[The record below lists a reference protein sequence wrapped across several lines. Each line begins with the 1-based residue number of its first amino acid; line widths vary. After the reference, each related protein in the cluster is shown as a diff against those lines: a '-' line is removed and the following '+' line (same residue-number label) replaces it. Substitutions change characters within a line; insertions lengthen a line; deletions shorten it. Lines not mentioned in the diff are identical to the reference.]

1 MATMTARDEAAKEQ
15 IIRKLRSEGYP
26 TYARLFDLFDLNL
39 TDNPDVVGYMLPGK
53 AKIVLN
59 ENLSIDQVSTI
70 VRHEI
75 LHEWLSH
82 GARSEKFNKE
92 HPDLLP
98 DHDTSNIAADYE
110 ISNIG
115 YTDKDKRAAR
125 AIILGDRTLQG
136 LVTED
141 QYPGWE
147 DKSFE
152 EMYEE
157 LLKKNLEEKKQL
169 LNLLKQLH
177 KMLPE
182 DEEDQSPSMSGQ
194 GSSRSQNN
202 NGKGG
207 GQGSSDNQ
215 NNDNSNPSADNQN
228 DSNSNSSA
236 GTNDSEPGQG
246 NGKSQPND
254 QQGRGQGQPKA
265 DKAQQALDDAK
276 DEIKD
281 IDEEK
286 AQQGNV
292 FDSDKQQK
300 ERSELA
306 KRVEQIRKLLDDP
319 NIQRQGKSESQRAV
333 QKARL
338 IRQAELNDRYARN
351 PLVRFTLDLN
361 NFIKKQTEDDRD
373 YTWTKFNNSALM
385 VGLIKPGVTDYAEKN
400 IPEINVYWDV
410 SGSFSNPAKTES
422 ARRAIATLQ
431 KYVRDK
437 KIKIKTWYFANRVSS
452 TEQNAG
458 GGTEG
463 QPILDHIQATKPT
476 NVIII
481 TDSDINDCRTPT
493 TVPGAVW
500 FLFYD
505 GESKNLREYLR
516 GKLETRSYLI
526 YDY

>member
-1 MATMTARDEAAKEQ
+1 MTAREEAAKEQ

-82 GARSEKFNKE
+82 GSRSEKFDKE

-110 ISNIG
+110 ISNVG

-125 AIILGDRTLQG
+125 AIILGDKTLQG

-169 LNLLKQLH
+169 LNVLKQLH

-182 DEEDQSPSMSGQ
+182 DEDDQNQSQPSGTPSDPN
-194 GSSRSQNN
+194 SDSD
-202 NGKGG
+202 
-207 GQGSSDNQ
+207 SSDNQ
-215 NNDNSNPSADNQN
+215 NSNSSNPSADI
-228 DSNSNSSA
+228 NSS
-236 GTNDSEPGQG
+236 ELGQG
-246 NGKSQPND
+246 DNKSQSDD
-254 QQGRGQGQPKA
+254 QEEQSKA

-276 DEIKD
+276 DDIKD
-281 IDEEK
+281 IDKEK

-319 NIQRQGKSESQRAV
+319 DIQRQGKDESQKAV
-333 QKARL
+333 QKDRL
-338 IRQAELNDRYARN
+338 IKQAKLADRYKSN
-351 PLVRFTLDLN
+351 PLVKFTLDLN
-361 NFIKKQTEDDRD
+361 NFIKQQTANYRGS
-373 YTWTKFNNSALM
+373 TWTRFNKTS
-385 VGLIKPGVTDYAEKN
+385 VRTGLIKPGITSYAQTD

-410 SGSFSNPAKTES
+410 SGSFSNPAKTEG

-431 KYVRDK
+431 NYVREK
-437 KIKIKTWYFANRVSS
+437 KIKIKTWYFADRVSS
-452 TEQNAG
+452 TEENAG
-458 GGTEG
+458 GGTKG
-463 QPILDHIQATKPT
+463 QPILDHIQATKPA
-476 NVIII
+476 NVIVI
-481 TDSDINDCRTPT
+481 TDSDISDCRTPT

-500 FLFYD
+500 LLFY
-505 GESKNLREYLR
+505 GNESQNLRAYLR
-516 GKLETRSYLI
+516 GKQETKSYLI

>member
-1 MATMTARDEAAKEQ
+1 MTARDEAAKEQ

-82 GARSEKFNKE
+82 GARSEKFDKE

-110 ISNIG
+110 ISNVG

-125 AIILGDRTLQG
+125 AIILGDKTLQG

-169 LNLLKQLH
+169 LNVLKQLH

-182 DEEDQSPSMSGQ
+182 DEDDQNQSQPSGTPSDPN
-194 GSSRSQNN
+194 SDSD
-202 NGKGG
+202 
-207 GQGSSDNQ
+207 SSDNQ
-215 NNDNSNPSADNQN
+215 NSGTSSS
-228 DSNSNSSA
+228 DS
-236 GTNDSEPGQG
+236 SETQL
-246 NGKSQPND
+246 SD
-254 QQGRGQGQPKA
+254 QQGQDQSKA

-276 DEIKD
+276 DDIKD
-281 IDEEK
+281 IDKEK

-292 FDSDKQQK
+292 FDSDEQQK

-319 NIQRQGKSESQRAV
+319 NIQQQGKGESQRAV
-333 QKARL
+333 QKDRL
-338 IRQAELNDRYARN
+338 IKQAKLADRYKSN
-351 PLVRFTLDLN
+351 PLVKFTLDLN
-361 NFIKKQTEDDRD
+361 NFIKQQTANYRGS
-373 YTWTKFNNSALM
+373 TWTRFNKTS
-385 VGLIKPGVTDYAEKN
+385 VRTGLIKPGITSYAQTD

-410 SGSFSNPAKTES
+410 SGSFSNPAKTEG

-431 KYVRDK
+431 KYVREK
-437 KIKIKTWYFANRVSS
+437 KIKIKTWYFADRVSS
-452 TEQNAG
+452 TEENAG
-458 GGTEG
+458 GGTKG
-463 QPILDHIQATKPT
+463 QPILDHIQATKPA
-476 NVIII
+476 NVIVI
-481 TDSDINDCRTPT
+481 TDSDISDCTTPI
-493 TVPGAVW
+493 TVLGAVW
-500 FLFYD
+500 LLFY
-505 GESKNLREYLR
+505 GSESPNLRAYLR
-516 GKLETRSYLI
+516 GKQETKSYLI

>member
-115 YTDKDKRAAR
+115 YTDRDKRAAR
-125 AIILGDRTLQG
+125 AIILGDKTLQG

-157 LLKKNLEEKKQL
+157 LLKQNLEEKKQL
-169 LNLLKQLH
+169 LDLLKQLH

-182 DEEDQSPSMSGQ
+182 DEDDQLPSMDGGQ
-194 GSSRSQNN
+194 SSSNSQNN
-202 NGKGG
+202 GSIGD
-207 GQGSSDNQ
+207 GQGTSDNQ
-215 NNDNSNPSADNQN
+215 SD
-228 DSNSNSSA
+228 DSSNSSA
-236 GTNDSEPGQG
+236 GTNSSEPNQGDSGVQGDGESQSSGQ
-246 NGKSQPND
+246 Q
-254 QQGRGQGQPKA
+254 GQGQPKA

-276 DEIKD
+276 DDIKD
-281 IDEEK
+281 IDKEK
-286 AQQGNV
+286 AQQGDV

-319 NIQRQGKSESQRAV
+319 DIQRRGKDESQRAV
-333 QKARL
+333 HKDRL
-338 IRQAELNDRYARN
+338 IKQAKMDDRYTSN
-351 PLVRFTLDLN
+351 PLVKFTLDLN
-361 NFIKKQTEDDRD
+361 NFIKKQTAD
-373 YTWTKFNNSALM
+373 YRGFTWTRFNKTAIM
-385 VGLIKPGVTDYAEKN
+385 TGLIKPGVTSYAQKN

-410 SGSFSNPAKTES
+410 SGSFSSPAKTEG

-463 QPILDHIQATKPT
+463 QPILDHIQETKPA

-481 TDSDINDCRTPT
+481 TDSDISDCRTPT

-505 GESKNLREYLR
+505 SESKNLREYLR

>member
-82 GARSEKFNKE
+82 GARGEKFNKE

-98 DHDTSNIAADYE
+98 DHDTANIAADYE

-125 AIILGDRTLQG
+125 AIILGDKTLQG

-182 DEEDQSPSMSGQ
+182 DEDDQSPSMSGQ
-194 GSSRSQNN
+194 SSSDRQNN
-202 NGKGG
+202 DGTGG
-207 GQGSSDNQ
+207 SQGFSDNQ
-215 NNDNSNPSADNQN
+215 NDD
-228 DSNSNSSA
+228 NSNSSD
-236 GTNDSEPGQG
+236 GTHGSEP
-246 NGKSQPND
+246 
-254 QQGRGQGQPKA
+254 GQGQPKA
-265 DKAQQALDDAK
+265 NKAQQALDDAK

-286 AQQGNV
+286 AQQGSV

-306 KRVEQIRKLLDDP
+306 KRVEQIRKLLNDP
-319 NIQRQGKSESQRAV
+319 DIQRQGKSESQRAV

-338 IRQAELNDRYARN
+338 IRQAELNDRYTRN

-361 NFIKKQTEDDRD
+361 NFIKKQTDDDRD

-385 VGLIKPGVTDYAEKN
+385 VGLIKPGVTEYAEKN

-410 SGSFSNPAKTES
+410 SGSFSSPAKTEG

-476 NVIII
+476 NVIVI
-481 TDSDINDCRTPT
+481 TDSDISDCRTPT

-516 GKLETRSYLI
+516 GKLETRAYLI

>member
-1 MATMTARDEAAKEQ
+1 MTARDEAAKEQ

-82 GARSEKFNKE
+82 GSRSEKFNKE

-110 ISNIG
+110 ISNVG

-125 AIILGDRTLQG
+125 AIILGDKTLQG

-169 LNLLKQLH
+169 LNVLKQLH

-182 DEEDQSPSMSGQ
+182 DEDDQNQSQPSGTPSDPN
-194 GSSRSQNN
+194 SDSD
-202 NGKGG
+202 
-207 GQGSSDNQ
+207 SSDNQ
-215 NNDNSNPSADNQN
+215 NSNSSNPSADI
-228 DSNSNSSA
+228 NSS
-236 GTNDSEPGQG
+236 ELGQG
-246 NGKSQPND
+246 DNKSQSDD
-254 QQGRGQGQPKA
+254 QEEQSKA

-276 DEIKD
+276 DDIKD
-281 IDEEK
+281 IDKEK

-319 NIQRQGKSESQRAV
+319 DIQRQGKGESQKAV
-333 QKARL
+333 QKDRL
-338 IRQAELNDRYARN
+338 IKQAKLADRYKSN
-351 PLVRFTLDLN
+351 PLVKFTLDLN
-361 NFIKKQTEDDRD
+361 NFIKQQTANYRGS
-373 YTWTKFNNSALM
+373 TWTRFNKTS
-385 VGLIKPGVTDYAEKN
+385 VRTGLIKPGITSYAQTD

-410 SGSFSNPAKTES
+410 SGSFSSPAKTEG

-463 QPILDHIQATKPT
+463 QPILDHIQATKPA
-476 NVIII
+476 NVIVI
-481 TDSDINDCRTPT
+481 TDSDISDCRTPT

-516 GKLETRSYLI
+516 GKLETRAYLI

>member
-1 MATMTARDEAAKEQ
+1 MTARDEAAKEQ

-26 TYARLFDLFDLNL
+26 TYARLLDLFDLNL
-39 TDNPDVVGYMLPGK
+39 TDNPNVVGYMLPGK

-82 GARSEKFNKE
+82 GARGEKFDKE

-110 ISNIG
+110 ISNVG
-115 YTDKDKRAAR
+115 YTDNDKRAAR
-125 AIILGDRTLQG
+125 AIILGDKTLQG

-169 LNLLKQLH
+169 LDVLRQLH

-182 DEEDQSPSMSGQ
+182 DEEDQNQSQSSDTPSDPNSGDD
-194 GSSRSQNN
+194 
-202 NGKGG
+202 
-207 GQGSSDNQ
+207 SSDNQ
-215 NNDNSNPSADNQN
+215 DSGTSSSDPSGTQ
-228 DSNSNSSA
+228 SS
-236 GTNDSEPGQG
+236 
-246 NGKSQPND
+246 D
-254 QQGRGQGQPKA
+254 QQGQEQSKA

-276 DEIKD
+276 DDIKD
-281 IDEEK
+281 IDKEK

-319 NIQRQGKSESQRAV
+319 DIQRQGKGESQRAV
-333 QKARL
+333 QKDRL
-338 IRQAELNDRYARN
+338 IKQAKIEDRYKSN
-351 PLVRFTLDLN
+351 PLVKFTLDLN
-361 NFIKKQTEDDRD
+361 NFIKQQTASYRGS
-373 YTWTKFNNSALM
+373 TWTRFNKTA
-385 VGLIKPGVTDYAEKN
+385 VRTGLIKRGITSYAQTD

-410 SGSFSNPAKTES
+410 SGSFSDPRKTEG

-431 KYVRDK
+431 KYVREK
-437 KIKIKTWYFANRVSS
+437 KIKIKTWYFADRVSS

-458 GGTEG
+458 GGTNG

-476 NVIII
+476 NVIVI
-481 TDSDINDCRTPT
+481 TDSDISDCRTPT

-500 FLFYD
+500 LLFY
-505 GESKNLREYLR
+505 GSESQNLREYLR
-516 GKLETRSYLI
+516 GKQETRSYLI

>member
-1 MATMTARDEAAKEQ
+1 MTARDEAAKEQ

-182 DEEDQSPSMSGQ
+182 DEEDQNQSQSLDMPSDSNDDND
-194 GSSRSQNN
+194 SSDDQNN
-202 NGKGG
+202 TT
-207 GQGSSDNQ
+207 GSSD
-215 NNDNSNPSADNQN
+215 
-228 DSNSNSSA
+228 SSEA
-236 GTNDSEPGQG
+236 QSG
-246 NGKSQPND
+246 D
-254 QQGRGQGQPKA
+254 QQGQEQSKE

-276 DEIKD
+276 DDIKD
-281 IDEEK
+281 IDKEK

-306 KRVEQIRKLLDDP
+306 KRVEQIRKLLNDP
-319 NIQRQGKSESQRAV
+319 DIQRQGKSESQRAV

-338 IRQAELNDRYARN
+338 IRQAELNDRYTRN

-385 VGLIKPGVTDYAEKN
+385 VGLIKPGVTEYAEKN

-410 SGSFSNPAKTES
+410 SGSFSSPAKTEG

-481 TDSDINDCRTPT
+481 TDSDISDCRTPT

-516 GKLETRSYLI
+516 GKLETRAYLI

>member
-1 MATMTARDEAAKEQ
+1 MTARDEAAKEQ

-82 GARSEKFNKE
+82 GSRSEKFDKE

-110 ISNIG
+110 ISNVG

-125 AIILGDRTLQG
+125 AIILGDKTLQG

-169 LNLLKQLH
+169 LNVLKQLH

-182 DEEDQSPSMSGQ
+182 DEDDQNQSQPSSTP
-194 GSSRSQNN
+194 SDTNSDDN
-202 NGKGG
+202 
-207 GQGSSDNQ
+207 SSDNQ
-215 NNDNSNPSADNQN
+215 NSGTSSS
-228 DSNSNSSA
+228 DS
-236 GTNDSEPGQG
+236 SETQL
-246 NGKSQPND
+246 SD
-254 QQGRGQGQPKA
+254 QQGQEQSKA

-276 DEIKD
+276 DDIKD
-281 IDEEK
+281 IDKEK

-319 NIQRQGKSESQRAV
+319 DIQRQGKGESQRAV
-333 QKARL
+333 QKDRL
-338 IRQAELNDRYARN
+338 IKQAKLADRYKSN
-351 PLVRFTLDLN
+351 PLVKFTLDLN
-361 NFIKKQTEDDRD
+361 NFIKQQTANYRGS
-373 YTWTKFNNSALM
+373 TWTRFNKTS
-385 VGLIKPGVTDYAEKN
+385 VRTGLIKPGITSYAQTD

-410 SGSFSNPAKTES
+410 SGSFSNPAKTEG

-431 KYVRDK
+431 NYVREK
-437 KIKIKTWYFANRVSS
+437 KIKIKTNM
-452 TEQNAG
+452 
-458 GGTEG
+458 
-463 QPILDHIQATKPT
+463 
-476 NVIII
+476 
-481 TDSDINDCRTPT
+481 
-493 TVPGAVW
+493 
-500 FLFYD
+500 
-505 GESKNLREYLR
+505 
-516 GKLETRSYLI
+516 LEIVGRCSL
-526 YDY
+526 

>member
-1 MATMTARDEAAKEQ
+1 MTARDEAAKEQ

-82 GARSEKFNKE
+82 GSRSEKFDKE

-110 ISNIG
+110 ISNVG

-125 AIILGDRTLQG
+125 AIILGDKTLQG

-169 LNLLKQLH
+169 LNVLKQLH

-182 DEEDQSPSMSGQ
+182 DEDDQNQSQPSGTPSDPN
-194 GSSRSQNN
+194 SDSD
-202 NGKGG
+202 
-207 GQGSSDNQ
+207 SSDNQ
-215 NNDNSNPSADNQN
+215 NSGTSSS
-228 DSNSNSSA
+228 DS
-236 GTNDSEPGQG
+236 SETQL
-246 NGKSQPND
+246 SD
-254 QQGRGQGQPKA
+254 QQGQEQSKA

-276 DEIKD
+276 DDIKD
-281 IDEEK
+281 IDKEK

-319 NIQRQGKSESQRAV
+319 DIQRQGKDESQKAV
-333 QKARL
+333 QKDRL
-338 IRQAELNDRYARN
+338 IKQAKLADRYKSN
-351 PLVRFTLDLN
+351 PLVKFTLDLN
-361 NFIKKQTEDDRD
+361 NFIKQQTANYRGS
-373 YTWTKFNNSALM
+373 TWTRFNKTS
-385 VGLIKPGVTDYAEKN
+385 VRTGLIKPGITSYAQAD

-410 SGSFSNPAKTES
+410 SGSFSNPAKTEG

-431 KYVRDK
+431 KYVREN
-437 KIKIKTWYFANRVSS
+437 KIKIKTWYFADRVSS
-452 TEQNAG
+452 TEENAG
-458 GGTEG
+458 GGTKG
-463 QPILDHIQATKPT
+463 QPILDHIQATKPA
-476 NVIII
+476 NVIVI
-481 TDSDINDCRTPT
+481 TDSDISDCRTPT

-500 FLFYD
+500 LLFY
-505 GESKNLREYLR
+505 GNESQNLRAYLR
-516 GKLETRSYLI
+516 GKQETKSYLI

>member
-82 GARSEKFNKE
+82 GSRSEKFDKE

-110 ISNIG
+110 ISNVG

-125 AIILGDRTLQG
+125 AIILGDKTLQG

-157 LLKKNLEEKKQL
+157 LLKQNLEEKKQL
-169 LNLLKQLH
+169 LNTLKQLH

-182 DEEDQSPSMSGQ
+182 DEDDQNQSQPSGTPSDPN
-194 GSSRSQNN
+194 SDSD
-202 NGKGG
+202 
-207 GQGSSDNQ
+207 SSDNQ
-215 NNDNSNPSADNQN
+215 NSGTSSS
-228 DSNSNSSA
+228 DS
-236 GTNDSEPGQG
+236 SETQL
-246 NGKSQPND
+246 SD
-254 QQGRGQGQPKA
+254 QQGQEQSKA

-276 DEIKD
+276 DNIKD
-281 IDEEK
+281 IDKEK

-319 NIQRQGKSESQRAV
+319 DIRRQGKDESRRAV
-333 QKARL
+333 QKDRL
-338 IRQAELNDRYARN
+338 IKQAKLADRYKSN
-351 PLVRFTLDLN
+351 PLVKFTLDLN
-361 NFIKKQTEDDRD
+361 NFIKQQTANYRGS
-373 YTWTKFNNSALM
+373 TWTRFNKTS
-385 VGLIKPGVTDYAEKN
+385 VRTGLIKPGITSYAQTD

-410 SGSFSNPAKTES
+410 SGSFSDPRKTEG

-431 KYVRDK
+431 KYVREK
-437 KIKIKTWYFANRVSS
+437 KIKIKTWYFADRVSS
-452 TEQNAG
+452 TEENAG
-458 GGTEG
+458 GGTKG
-463 QPILDHIQATKPT
+463 QPILDHIQATKPA
-476 NVIII
+476 NVIVI
-481 TDSDINDCRTPT
+481 TDSDISDCTTPT

-500 FLFYD
+500 LLFY
-505 GESKNLREYLR
+505 GSESQNLRAYLR
-516 GKLETRSYLI
+516 GKQETKSYLI

>member
-82 GARSEKFNKE
+82 GSRSEKFDKE

-110 ISNIG
+110 ISNVG

-125 AIILGDRTLQG
+125 AIILGDKTLQG

-169 LNLLKQLH
+169 LNVLKQLH

-182 DEEDQSPSMSGQ
+182 DEDDQNQSQPSGTPSDPN
-194 GSSRSQNN
+194 SDSD
-202 NGKGG
+202 
-207 GQGSSDNQ
+207 SSDNQ
-215 NNDNSNPSADNQN
+215 NSNSSNPSADI
-228 DSNSNSSA
+228 NSS
-236 GTNDSEPGQG
+236 ELGQG
-246 NGKSQPND
+246 DNKSQSDD
-254 QQGRGQGQPKA
+254 QEEQSKA

-276 DEIKD
+276 DDIKD
-281 IDEEK
+281 IDKEK

-306 KRVEQIRKLLDDP
+306 KRVEQIRKLLNDP
-319 NIQRQGKSESQRAV
+319 DIQRQGKGESQKAV
-333 QKARL
+333 QKDRL
-338 IRQAELNDRYARN
+338 IKQAKLADRYKSN
-351 PLVRFTLDLN
+351 PLVKFTLDLN
-361 NFIKKQTEDDRD
+361 NFIKQQTANYRGS
-373 YTWTKFNNSALM
+373 TWTRFNKTS
-385 VGLIKPGVTDYAEKN
+385 VRTGLIKPGITSYAQTD

-410 SGSFSNPAKTES
+410 SGSFSNPAKTEG

-476 NVIII
+476 NVIVI
-481 TDSDINDCRTPT
+481 TDSDISDCRTPT

-516 GKLETRSYLI
+516 GKLETRAYLI

>member
-26 TYARLFDLFDLNL
+26 TYARLFDLFALNL

-110 ISNIG
+110 ISNVG

-125 AIILGDRTLQG
+125 AIILGDKTLQG

-169 LNLLKQLH
+169 LNVLKQLH

-182 DEEDQSPSMSGQ
+182 DEDDQNQSQPSGTPSDPN
-194 GSSRSQNN
+194 SDSD
-202 NGKGG
+202 
-207 GQGSSDNQ
+207 SSDNQ
-215 NNDNSNPSADNQN
+215 NSNSSNPSADI
-228 DSNSNSSA
+228 NSS
-236 GTNDSEPGQG
+236 ELGQG
-246 NGKSQPND
+246 DNKSQSDD
-254 QQGRGQGQPKA
+254 QEEQSKA

-276 DEIKD
+276 DDIKD
-281 IDEEK
+281 IDKEK

-319 NIQRQGKSESQRAV
+319 DIQRQGKGESQKAV
-333 QKARL
+333 QKDRL
-338 IRQAELNDRYARN
+338 IKQAKLADRYKSN
-351 PLVRFTLDLN
+351 PLVKFTLDLN
-361 NFIKKQTEDDRD
+361 NFIKQQTANYRGS
-373 YTWTKFNNSALM
+373 TWTRFNKTS
-385 VGLIKPGVTDYAEKN
+385 VRTGLIKPGITSYAQTD

-410 SGSFSNPAKTES
+410 SGSFSSPAKTEG

-463 QPILDHIQATKPT
+463 QPILDHIQETKPA
-476 NVIII
+476 NVIVI
-481 TDSDINDCRTPT
+481 TDSDISDCRTPT

-516 GKLETRSYLI
+516 GKLETRAYLI

>member
-82 GARSEKFNKE
+82 GSRSEKFDKE

-110 ISNIG
+110 ISNVG

-125 AIILGDRTLQG
+125 AIILGDKTLQG

-169 LNLLKQLH
+169 LNVLKQLH
-177 KMLPE
+177 RMLPE
-182 DEEDQSPSMSGQ
+182 DEEDQNQSQSSNMS
-194 GSSRSQNN
+194 SSSNSN
-202 NGKGG
+202 DD
-207 GQGSSDNQ
+207 SSDNQ
-215 NNDNSNPSADNQN
+215 NSGTSSS
-228 DSNSNSSA
+228 DS
-236 GTNDSEPGQG
+236 SETQL
-246 NGKSQPND
+246 SD
-254 QQGRGQGQPKA
+254 QQGQDQSKA

-276 DEIKD
+276 DDIKD
-281 IDEEK
+281 IDKEK

-319 NIQRQGKSESQRAV
+319 NIQQQGKGESQRAV
-333 QKARL
+333 QKDRL
-338 IRQAELNDRYARN
+338 IKQAKLADRYKSN
-351 PLVRFTLDLN
+351 PLVKFTLDLN
-361 NFIKKQTEDDRD
+361 NFIKQQTANYRGS
-373 YTWTKFNNSALM
+373 TWTRFNKTS
-385 VGLIKPGVTDYAEKN
+385 VRTGLIKPGITSYAQTD

-410 SGSFSNPAKTES
+410 SGSFSDPRKTEG

-431 KYVRDK
+431 KYVREK
-437 KIKIKTWYFANRVSS
+437 KIKIKTWYFADRVSS
-452 TEQNAG
+452 TEENAG
-458 GGTEG
+458 GGTKG
-463 QPILDHIQATKPT
+463 QPILDHIQATKPA
-476 NVIII
+476 NVIVI
-481 TDSDINDCRTPT
+481 TDSDISDCTTPT

-500 FLFYD
+500 LLFY
-505 GESKNLREYLR
+505 GSESPNLRAYLR
-516 GKLETRSYLI
+516 GKQETKSYLI

>member
-125 AIILGDRTLQG
+125 AIILGDKTLQG

-182 DEEDQSPSMSGQ
+182 DEDDQSPSMSGQ
-194 GSSRSQNN
+194 SSSDRQNN
-202 NGKGG
+202 DGTGG
-207 GQGSSDNQ
+207 GQGFSDNQ
-215 NNDNSNPSADNQN
+215 NDD
-228 DSNSNSSA
+228 NSNSSD
-236 GTNDSEPGQG
+236 GTHGSEP
-246 NGKSQPND
+246 
-254 QQGRGQGQPKA
+254 GQGQPKA
-265 DKAQQALDDAK
+265 NKAQQALDDAK

-286 AQQGNV
+286 AQQGSV

-306 KRVEQIRKLLDDP
+306 KRVEQIKKLLNDP
-319 NIQRQGKSESQRAV
+319 DIQRQGKGESQRAV

-338 IRQAELNDRYARN
+338 IRQAELNDRYTRN

-361 NFIKKQTEDDRD
+361 NFIKKQTDDYRD

-385 VGLIKPGVTDYAEKN
+385 VGLIKPGVTEYAEKN

-410 SGSFSNPAKTES
+410 SGSFSSPAKTEG

-476 NVIII
+476 NVIVI
-481 TDSDINDCRTPT
+481 TDSDISDCRTPT

-516 GKLETRSYLI
+516 GKLETRAYLI

>member
-82 GARSEKFNKE
+82 GARSEKFDKE

-110 ISNIG
+110 ISNVG

-125 AIILGDRTLQG
+125 AIILGDKTLQG

-169 LNLLKQLH
+169 LNVLKQLH

-182 DEEDQSPSMSGQ
+182 DEDDQNQSQSSGTPSDPNSD
-194 GSSRSQNN
+194 SD
-202 NGKGG
+202 
-207 GQGSSDNQ
+207 SSDNQ
-215 NNDNSNPSADNQN
+215 NSNSSNPSADI
-228 DSNSNSSA
+228 NSS
-236 GTNDSEPGQG
+236 ELGQG
-246 NGKSQPND
+246 DNKSQSDD
-254 QQGRGQGQPKA
+254 QEDQSKA

-276 DEIKD
+276 DDIKD
-281 IDEEK
+281 IDKEK

-319 NIQRQGKSESQRAV
+319 DIQRQGKGESQRAV
-333 QKARL
+333 QKDRL
-338 IRQAELNDRYARN
+338 IKQAKLADRYKSN
-351 PLVRFTLDLN
+351 PLVKFTLDLN
-361 NFIKKQTEDDRD
+361 NFIKQQTASYRGS
-373 YTWTKFNNSALM
+373 TWTRFNKTA
-385 VGLIKPGVTDYAEKN
+385 VRTGLIKRGITSYAQTD

-410 SGSFSNPAKTES
+410 SGSFSDPRKTEG

-431 KYVRDK
+431 KYVREK
-437 KIKIKTWYFANRVSS
+437 KIKIKTWYFADRVSS
-452 TEQNAG
+452 TEENAG
-458 GGTEG
+458 GGTKG
-463 QPILDHIQATKPT
+463 QPILDHIQATKPA
-476 NVIII
+476 NVIVI
-481 TDSDINDCRTPT
+481 TDSDIRDCTTPT

-500 FLFYD
+500 LLFY
-505 GESKNLREYLR
+505 GSESQNLRAYLR
-516 GKLETRSYLI
+516 GKQETKSYLI